1 MKELVSHEKNHA
13 ESVMEFFA
21 TDERLQNPT
30 MRRDYF
36 AQLDENDFLDI
47 VQKTA
52 GLVRSGEAENQ
63 YFDGENVSLMFH
75 EVPDQREKEQLLR
88 ETWGVAQE
96 FLQNNELPDDDA
108 LDYAALTVAGGIL
121 YAHPF
126 ADGNGRTSRALSY
139 VMARGGNAQELQ
151 EILAES
157 NGGGTWNVQPFFLAG
172 SESKEYV
179 GSHPDRIQWDDAFA
193 GEAEDA
199 LGGEIANSGFNT
211 TILREFIEQN
221 NELAQPYIE
230 KASTGNKNE
239 EIILN
244 GQAFIAELVR
254 DEAGGVEDARKLLEI
269 RRNVQAGYVRQFLE
283 SMRSGE
289 RIDRSRS
296 HFQEIPTRDG
306 MDDANKEKAHRIIQ
320 TMSDEIGRRAVYGL
334 LTPADQR
341 LAYHRARSEV
351 RHKVN

>member
-157 NGGGTWNVQPFFLAG
+157 NGGGTCNRFF
-172 SESKEYV
+172 SQVVS
-179 GSHPDRIQWDDAFA
+179 Q
-193 GEAEDA
+193 
-199 LGGEIANSGFNT
+199 
-211 TILREFIEQN
+211 
-221 NELAQPYIE
+221 
-230 KASTGNKNE
+230 KN
-239 EIILN
+239 
-244 GQAFIAELVR
+244 
-254 DEAGGVEDARKLLEI
+254 
-269 RRNVQAGYVRQFLE
+269 
-283 SMRSGE
+283 M
-289 RIDRSRS
+289 
-296 HFQEIPTRDG
+296 
-306 MDDANKEKAHRIIQ
+306 
-320 TMSDEIGRRAVYGL
+320 
-334 LTPADQR
+334 
-341 LAYHRARSEV
+341 
-351 RHKVN
+351 